1 MSTPALTRPVPAPAV
16 SPLPPDCREPV
27 PQRGVPFARRLAR
40 FGSRPAVVMPG
51 RTVDYAELAG
61 LVDSL
66 AARLGPI
73 PRLAVLAADN
83 GLGSLV
89 AYLAC
94 LAAGHPLAVVPA
106 DKPAA
111 LGPLLAAYRP
121 DVVLRGD
128 GASTLMEEHRA
139 GTIHTLHPDLALL
152 MSTSGST
159 GSPKLVR
166 LSATNVQANA
176 ESIASYLGI
185 KEQDRAA
192 TTLPMSYCYGLSVI
206 NSHLLRGASLV
217 LTGHSVVDPCFW
229 EEFRHAGAT
238 SFAAV
243 PYTFELL
250 ERAGFETMELPSL
263 RCITQA
269 GGRLAPETVRR
280 YAELGANRGW
290 ELFIMYGQTE
300 ATARMAYLP
309 PHLAAAHPDA
319 IGIPVPG
326 GSFRI
331 DPVEGLADGEL
342 VYIGPNTMLGYAQSP
357 ADLALGRIAD
367 ELRTGDLAQLGQD
380 GLYRITGRRSR
391 FVKIVGLRV
400 DLGRVE
406 SLLAELG
413 VEGAASGTDEK
424 LVIALAGE
432 HDAGLLAKYL
442 AVHLGLPRGS
452 IAVHPVEAL
461 PRLGNGK
468 IDYPAVREL
477 DAAGPGQQ
485 APAAE
490 PRGAEDARAIFADTL
505 DIEPA
510 QVGEHDTFVTLGG
523 DSLSYV
529 AASIRLEKALG
540 YLPAGW
546 HTTPVSALVPQPG
559 SRPGTH
565 PAAPSGPWK
574 RWGNASAR
582 PWRIAPL
589 ESGIALRAIAIVAIV
604 SSHIGLLEFE
614 GTAHVL
620 MALCGFNF
628 ARFQLAGGGLPRL
641 RRQLVSLARIVIPSI
656 AFISLAV
663 LLSPEK
669 YHWYNIVLLNAMI
682 GTEGGS
688 TGNFWFIE
696 LLVYILLCMAGL
708 LALPWIARAERRF
721 PFAVPLALVGAG
733 LLTRSG
739 FLEVPAPHTMPVFWL
754 FALGWAAARARTPWH
769 RLLLTGIAAAGTQD
783 FFANDPQ
790 RNAVILVGILVMVW
804 IPAIGLP
811 ALLHRP
817 LGVLASASVYAYLA
831 HWLIFPPLVD
841 HGKALAVVVSLA
853 GGVAY
858 WALASQAMRRVE
870 RLCGARSG
878 LRGTLSMPPRLSA

>member
-1 MSTPALTRPVPAPAV
+1 MSTPALTRPVPETAAP
-16 SPLPPDCREPV
+16 PLPPASREPA

-66 AARLGPI
+66 SARLGPI

-128 GASTLMEEHRA
+128 GASTMIEEHRA
-139 GTIHTLHPDLALL
+139 GTIHALHPDLALL

-176 ESIASYLGI
+176 ESIATYLGI
-185 KEQDRAA
+185 GEQDRAA

-229 EEFRHAGAT
+229 EEFREAEAT

-250 ERAGFETMELPSL
+250 ERAGFESMELPSL

-269 GGRLAPETVRR
+269 GGRLAPESVRR
-280 YAELGANRGW
+280 YAELGATRGW

-331 DPVEGLADGEL
+331 DPVEGLTDGEL
-342 VYIGPNTMLGYAQSP
+342 VYIGPNTMLGYARSP
-357 ADLALGRIAD
+357 ADLALGRTTD
-367 ELRTGDLAQLGQD
+367 ELRTGDLARLGED

-413 VEGAASGTDEK
+413 VDGAASGADER
-424 LVIALAGE
+424 LVIAIARE
-432 HDAGLLAKYL
+432 HDGGLLAKYL
-442 AVHLGLPRGS
+442 AVHLGLPRGAL
-452 IAVHPVEAL
+452 AVHLVEAL

-468 IDYPAVREL
+468 IDYPAVRAL
-477 DAAGPGQQ
+477 DAAAPGQQ
-485 APAAE
+485 AAAAE
-490 PRGAEDARAIFADTL
+490 PRGPEDARAVFADTL

-510 QVGEHDTFVTLGG
+510 EIGGNDTFVTLGG

-540 YLPAGW
+540 HLPAGW
-546 HTTPVSALVPQPG
+546 HATPVSALVPQPDARLAARPSAQAG
-559 SRPGTH
+559 SRGRLGH
-565 PAAPSGPWK
+565 AA
-574 RWGNASAR
+574 AR
-582 PWRIAPL
+582 AWRLAPL
-589 ESGIALRAIAIVAIV
+589 ESGIALRAVAIVAIV
-604 SSHIGLLEFE
+604 STHIGLLDFE

-641 RRQLVSLARIVIPSI
+641 RRQLVSLARIVVPSI

-663 LLSPEK
+663 LISPEK
-669 YHWYNIVLLNAMI
+669 YHWYNVLLLNAMI

-696 LLVYILLCMAGL
+696 LLAYILLCMAGL
-708 LALPWIARAERRF
+708 LALPGIGRAERDF
-721 PFAVPLALVGAG
+721 PFAVPLALVGVG
-733 LLTRSG
+733 LLTRFG
-739 FLEVPAPHTMPVFWL
+739 ILEVPAPHTLPVLWL
-754 FALGWAAARARTPWH
+754 FALGWAAARSRTPWH
-769 RLLLTGIAAAGTQD
+769 RLLLTGIAAASTPG

-804 IPAIGLP
+804 IPAIWLP

-831 HWLIFPPLVD
+831 HWLIFPPLVE
-841 HGKALAVVVSLA
+841 HGQVLAVVVSLA

-858 WALASQAMRRVE
+858 WALASQAMRRIE
-870 RLCGARSG
+870 RLFGTRSG
-878 LRGTLSMPPRLSA
+878 PRGTLSMPPQRAA